1 MAPGIMC
8 WGKKGSDSGSKRNEE
23 IEKRLRADK
32 KKASK
37 EIKILL
43 LGMSPLDPEKP
54 TDHAGHRRR

>member
-32 KKASK
+32 KKASR

-43 LGMSPLDPEKP
+43 LGMSPLGPGEID
-54 TDHAGHRRR
+54 